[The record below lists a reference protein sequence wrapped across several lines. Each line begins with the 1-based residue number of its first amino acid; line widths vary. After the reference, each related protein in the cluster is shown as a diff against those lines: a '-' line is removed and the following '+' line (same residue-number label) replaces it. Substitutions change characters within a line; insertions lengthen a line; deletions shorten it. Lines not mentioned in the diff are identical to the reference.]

1 MKLEIE
7 INDELLQDVIITALE
22 GGSNYWYVIKGF
34 GEHYTDKEDG
44 ITTTE
49 HIANQIVTNPM
60 YKHAIYY
67 TETGELLGIITQSK
81 FKNALLKNYHILNN
95 VINGSFDVDDAD
107 IIFQNAV
114 MGEVQFG

>member
-22 GGSNYWYVIKGF
+22 GGSNYWYLLKNF

-49 HIANQIVTNPM
+49 HIAKQIVTNPM
-60 YKHAIYY
+60 YKLTIYDI
-67 TETGELLGIITQSK
+67 ETDEVLGIITQSK
-81 FKNALLKNYHILNN
+81 FKKALQECNDQRDII
-95 VINGSFDVDDAD
+95 INGSFDAGDAD
-107 IIFQNAV
+107 IIFQMAV
-114 MGEVQFG
+114 MGEIQFG